1 MRRFMLAAPVAVLAI
16 ATASAATAQPAP
28 LIERIKLFG
37 NPTKAAGRLSPDGKW
52 LSWVAPRDGVLN
64 VWVAPVS
71 DISKARA
78 MTAEKKRPVQGY
90 FWAPDSSSVLFI
102 TDNAGDENF
111 KVYGVDVVTG
121 AQKTLTPFDKTRAQ
135 IVAISRNVPDRIL
148 VGLNN
153 RDPRWHDVHSLDL
166 KTGQLTLVFKNES
179 FGSFVADEKLNVRF
193 GTRPRADGGQEL
205 YAIDGQTVSAKPVQ
219 VIEPEDAL
227 TTAPVGFSRD
237 GSTLYWLDS
246 RGRNTA
252 TLVAQDVSS
261 GKTTVL
267 GEDPRADV
275 QGAMADPRT
284 GKVQAYAV
292 NYLRTEWRPLD
303 PAIKGDLDFLRSKL
317 KGQISVTSRTDDD
330 TRWTVAED
338 RVTEPSSLFLY
349 DRKARTLTKLYTGR
363 PELVGAP
370 LQPMYPVEIKTRDGF
385 TQVSYLTLPPGS
397 DANGDGKPEK
407 PVPLVLL
414 VHGGPWGRDAYG
426 YNGYHQW
433 LANRGYAVLSPNFR
447 ASTGFGK
454 AWINAGDKQWG
465 RKMHD
470 DLLDAVDWAVKGGVT
485 TADKVAI
492 MGGSYGGYATLAGLA
507 FTPEVFACGV
517 DIVGPSN
524 LNTLLKTIPP
534 YWQSIRAQFVR
545 SMGDPDTPEG
555 QALLKERSPLT
566 KADQIKRPLLI
577 GQGANDPRV
586 NKAESEQIVA
596 AMKAKGIPVTY
607 VLFPDEGHGF
617 ARPENN
623 LAFNAA
629 TEHFLQRCLAGRAE
643 PFGEALK
650 GSSMQV
656 VHGAEFSPGL
666 KAAVEGAAASG
677 K

>member
-1 MRRFMLAAPVAVLAI
+1 MRRLMLAAAVAAI
-16 ATASAATAQPAP
+16 AMSAAAAVAQPVP
-28 LIERIKLFG
+28 LIERAKLFG
-37 NPTKAAGRLSPDGKW
+37 NPTKSAGRISPDGKW
-52 LSWVAPRDGVLN
+52 LSWVAPRDGVMN
-64 VWVAPVS
+64 VWIAPTS
-71 DISKARA
+71 DPAKARP

-90 FWAPDSSSVLFI
+90 FWAPDSNSILFV
-102 TDNAGDENF
+102 TDNGGDENF
-111 KVYGVDVVTG
+111 KVYGVDVTTG
-121 AQKTLTPFDKTRAQ
+121 TQTALTPFDKTRAQ
-135 IVAISRNVPDRIL
+135 IVAVSRNVKDRIL

-166 KTGQLTLVFKNES
+166 KTGALSLVFKNEG
-179 FGSFVADEKLNVRF
+179 FGSFLADDGLNLRLAIK
-193 GTRPRADGGQEL
+193 PRGDGGQEI
-205 YAIDGQTVSAKPVQ
+205 YAVEGQAASAKPMA

-227 TTAPVGFSRD
+227 TTAPAGYTAD
-237 GSTLYWLDS
+237 GATLYWVDS

-252 TLVAQDVSS
+252 ALIAQDVKTG
-261 GKTTVL
+261 GKTIL

-275 QGAMADPRT
+275 QGGLVEPRT
-284 GKVQAYAV
+284 GRIQAYGV
-292 NYLRTEWRPLD
+292 NYLRHEWRPLD
-303 PAIKGDLDFLRSKL
+303 AGVKADLDFLKSRL
-317 KGQISVTSRTDDD
+317 KGQFAVSSRTDDD
-330 TRWTVAED
+330 TLWTVAED
-338 RVTEPSSLFLY
+338 RVVEPTTLWLY
-349 DRKARTLTKLYTGR
+349 DRKARTVTKLYTGR
-363 PELVGAP
+363 PELEGAP
-370 LQPMYPVEIKTRDGF
+370 LQPMHPVEIKTRDGF
-385 TQVSYLTLPPGS
+385 TEVSYLTLPPGS
-397 DANGDGKPEK
+397 DANGDGRPEK
-407 PVPLVLL
+407 AVPLVLL

-426 YNGYHQW
+426 YHGVHQW

-470 DLLDAVDWAVKGGVT
+470 DLLDAVDWAVKAGVT
-485 TADKVAI
+485 RPDTVAI

-507 FTPEVFACGV
+507 FTPDRFACGV

-545 SMGDPDTPEG
+545 SMGDPDTAEG

-566 KADQIKRPLLI
+566 KADQIRKPLLI

-586 NKAESEQIVA
+586 NKAESDQIVE

-623 LAFNAA
+623 LAFYAT
-629 TEHFLQRCLAGRAE
+629 TEHFLERCLGGRAE
-643 PFGEALK
+643 PFGRSLQ

-656 VHGAEFSPGL
+656 VYGAEFSPGL
-666 KAAVEGAAASG
+666 KAAVDGAQTAA